1 MPIALL
7 TVLKLVIL
15 GLLYLFLWRTVRTVA
30 SDLTG
35 DPTGRRRREPPPR
48 PEIATPA
55 PKRNRRAPKQIVVHP
70 PEGDATVVDLGDR
83 AIRIGRASSATVTVD
98 DVYVSDEHAEVLLQ
112 EDGWRVRDLGST
124 NGTYLNGAKVTG
136 PTPIGAGDQLRLG
149 KTRVEV
155 RR

>member
-1 MPIALL
+1 VPIALL
-7 TVLKLVIL
+7 TVLKLVLL

-30 SDLTG
+30 ADLYG
-35 DPTGRRRREPPPR
+35 DGGKRRREPPPR

-55 PKRNRRAPKQIVVHP
+55 PKRNRRAPKQLVVHP
-70 PEGDATVVDLGDR
+70 PEGDPSVIDLDGGGSV
-83 AIRIGRASSATVTVD
+83 RIGRAGNATVTVD
-98 DVYVSDEHAEVLLQ
+98 DVYVSDEHAEVRLDD
-112 EDGWRVRDLGST
+112 DGWRVRDLGST

-136 PTPIGAGDQLRLG
+136 PTAISAGDQLRLG